1 MENTEGQETQVEIE
15 QEVSNLP
22 SEQKEV
28 VSAREKFIQISD
40 DDFNEKGLFKG
51 RWNNPQEM
59 ADYIKHIEDKHANTV
74 REIKNSEKQTEQE
87 IQQQA
92 EELKLQQIRQDTVI
106 ELAPQFIENGMKLTD
121 DMIAKLEETG
131 LTETEIKL
139 GAYEYKERFESAYN
153 VVGGKQEYD
162 AMMQWAVDGLTDAE
176 KQEFNKDLGNARVS
190 KLAIEG
196 LYNRYKANNKDD
208 NITRFRGQPSQ
219 GAIVGYSSR
228 AELFKDK
235 AFVDSNRATD
245 ADRARYRARLRATP
259 DEVWQ

>member
-1 MENTEGQETQVEIE
+1 MENIEGQEPQVQIE
-15 QEVSNLP
+15 PEFSNLP
-22 SEQKEV
+22 SEQDEV
-28 VSAREKFIQISD
+28 VSAKDKFTQVSD

-59 ADYIKHIEDKHANTV
+59 ADYIKNIEDKHANTV
-74 REIKNSEKQTEQE
+74 RDMKDSEKRTETE
-87 IQQQA
+87 IQTQA
-92 EELKLQQIRQDTVI
+92 EELKVQQLKQDTVL
-106 ELAPQFIENGMKLTD
+106 ELAPKFVENGMKLTD
-121 DMIAKLEETG
+121 EMIAKLEETG

-162 AMMQWAVDGLTDAE
+162 TMMQWAVEGLTDAE
-176 KQEFNKDLGNARVS
+176 KQEFNNDLGNAKVS
-190 KLAIEG
+190 KFAIEG

-219 GAIVGYSSR
+219 GTVGGYSTR

-235 AFVDSNRATD
+235 AFVDSNRATE
-245 ADRARYRARLRATP
+245 ADRAKYRARLRVTP
-259 DEVWQ
+259 DEVWK